1 MNIVFLGNMNNLPF
15 YIAKGIKEN
24 GYNVTFLVDV
34 NKFFLLDRPESW
46 NKEYTNN
53 YPSWIK
59 EWPLAIAGRAIK
71 FAFPNWFFKKRIA
84 YLNKFDVIVLNGHW
98 ISLGAYLNKE
108 KKIINIFA
116 GYDLDVLANYKNLP
130 TFVTSFKKSG
140 NILSKILPSSI
151 ATLLFKKLICHQQKG
166 IKRAQLVNY
175 FPTGIVP
182 QADELLNKIKANQEY
197 RRLELR
203 GFDCNKFPYIAP
215 ASKIKPFKILNITRF
230 FFLNDRSSNKRNDIM
245 IKGISQ
251 FIKKN
256 VLTNSDV
263 EIIFFEKG
271 EDVSAAKALCD
282 QLELTSFI
290 KWESQVPVEG
300 LISYFSNCD
309 VAFDQL
315 GKQWVG
321 AGLFSMLIGR
331 PLIANGRP
339 EIIENITKEKSPIC
353 QAQTEDEVASWLTLL
368 YTNRDL
374 VKEIGLNSREYVLK
388 HYDLRN
394 TVNFFTN
401 FFEKG
406 DT

>member
-1 MNIVFLGNMNNLPF
+1 MNNLPF

-46 NKEYTNN
+46 SNEFANN
-53 YPSWIK
+53 YPIWIK

-71 FAFPNWFFKKRIA
+71 FAFPNWFFRKRIA
-84 YLNKFDVIVLNGHW
+84 YLNKFDIIVLNGHW
-98 ISLGAYLNKE
+98 ISLGAYLREE

-116 GYDLDVLANYKNLP
+116 GYDLDVLANYKSLP
-130 TFVTSFKKSG
+130 TFVASFKKSG

-151 ATLLFKKLICHQQKG
+151 ATLLFKKLISHQQKG

-182 QADELLNKIKANQEY
+182 QADELLNQIKANQQY
-197 RRLELR
+197 QRLELR
-203 GFDCNKFPYIAP
+203 GFDCNKFPYMAP
-215 ASKIKPFKILNITRF
+215 LTKTKPFRILNITRF
-230 FFLNDRSSNKRNDIM
+230 FFLNDRSSNKKNDIM

-251 FIKKN
+251 FIKQN
-256 VLTNSDV
+256 QLTNSDV
-263 EIIFFEKG
+263 EITFFEKG
-271 EDVSAAKALCD
+271 EDVLAAKELCN
-282 QLELTSFI
+282 QLELSSFI
-290 KWESQVPVEG
+290 KWKSQVPVEG
-300 LISYFSNCD
+300 LINYFSNCD

-339 EIIENITKEKSPIC
+339 EIIDKITKEKSPIC
-353 QAQTEDEVASWLTLL
+353 QAQNEQEVANWLTLL
-368 YTNRDL
+368 YNNRDL
-374 VKEIGLNSREYVLK
+374 VKQIGLTSREYVVK
-388 HYDLRN
+388 HYDLQN
-394 TVNFFTN
+394 TINYFTN
-401 FFEKG
+401 FFEKE
-406 DT
+406 